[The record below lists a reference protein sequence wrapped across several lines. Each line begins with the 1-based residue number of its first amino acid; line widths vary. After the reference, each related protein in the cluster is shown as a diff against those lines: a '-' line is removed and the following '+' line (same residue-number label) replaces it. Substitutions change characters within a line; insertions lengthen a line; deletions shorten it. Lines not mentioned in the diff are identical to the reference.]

1 MWEGDMRTWLYCVRY
16 GSWIAIAGMV
26 LVMGSASVSFA
37 GTEKITKE
45 AKETLE
51 ATKQYTIEQKEAFQ
65 RKAHEELAVIQKQIG
80 VLREKGHEV
89 SAATRVDLQ
98 KSIDEL
104 EKKKDA
110 AKLELE
116 QLRAVTDSKWDAMKS
131 DVNSALEDLKRS
143 YQKAVSRLP

>member
-1 MWEGDMRTWLYCVRY
+1 MRIRSYRARFGAWV
-16 GSWIAIAGMV
+16 AIVGTA
-26 LVMGSASVSFA
+26 LVIGVACGALA
-37 GTEKITKE
+37 GTETITKE

-65 RKAHEELAVIQKQIG
+65 RKAHEELVVIQKQITI
-80 VLREKGHEV
+80 LREKGHEA
-89 SAATRVDLQ
+89 SAATRAELQ

-110 AKLELE
+110 AKRGLE
-116 QLRAVTDSKWDAMKS
+116 QLRAVTDSKWDAMKAN
-131 DVNSALEDLKRS
+131 VNSALEDLKSS